1 MSVEILAPAGSPEA
15 VIAAVQNGANAVY
28 LGGASFNARR
38 RAKNFSDEELQQA
51 VDYCHLYGVKVY
63 ATFNILVGDREMRD
77 ADEAVRTLAR
87 LGVDALIVQDVGVA
101 RRIRAVAPDMELHAS
116 TQMSVHSVEGAV
128 AARDM
133 GFSRVV
139 AARELSREDL
149 VILCRESP
157 IEIEV
162 FTHGALCAAY
172 SGQCYMSAL
181 IGQRSG
187 NRGFCAQP
195 CRMEY
200 RYENGKPAALMSLRE
215 LCMAPHL
222 TELADM
228 GVASLKIEGRM
239 RRPEYVGLAVSV
251 YSRALNERRAPT
263 KEELNKLSTMFSREG
278 FTDGYYTGRAV
289 SKTVKDTRAMF
300 GMRTE
305 ADEGAMKKLCDEVR
319 RTYEGRSL
327 RRVPVEASFTA
338 RAGLPLSMTLTDR
351 DGHTVTASGE
361 IPEPARSRASTAEG
375 LAENVRKFGSTAF
388 EAKSVQ
394 IALDD
399 GLAIPASAVNALR
412 RDCAEA
418 LTAARMAHHTP
429 RLGDFPRSLPCRGSD
444 EPPAFTVSVENI
456 SQLSDEL
463 LAMSPAIVYVPLWR
477 TEPSALADLI
487 SRNVPVC
494 VTLPRVIL
502 PTQEVEVRR
511 WLRAA
516 RDAGVREALCG
527 NIGHIRLAREE
538 GFGVRGDF
546 GLNAYNRQTMEYL
559 RDEGLL
565 SATASFELKYAS
577 IRELSGIM
585 PTEAIVYGHLPL
597 MLFENCLI
605 RASSGRCDCSRVRRF
620 TDRTRREFLLMP
632 AFGCR
637 TALFNAVPLW
647 LADRRDDYESIGLTY
662 ARLSFTSESPAEC
675 VRILKAYRLG
685 DEASGQFTRG
695 LYVRG
700 VE

>member
-15 VIAAVQNGANAVY
+15 VVAAVQNGADAVY

-38 RAKNFSDEELQQA
+38 RAKNFSDEELKQA

-63 ATFNILVGDREMRD
+63 ATFNILVGDREMRAAED
-77 ADEAVRTLAR
+77 AVRTLAR
-87 LGVDALIVQDVGVA
+87 LGVDALIVQDVGMV
-101 RRIRAVAPDMELHAS
+101 RHIRAVAPEMELHAS
-116 TQMSVHSVEGAV
+116 TQMSIHSVEGAI

-133 GFSRVV
+133 GFTRVV

-149 VILCRESP
+149 RILCRESP
-157 IEIEV
+157 IEVEV

-172 SGQCYMSAL
+172 SGQCYMSAV

-200 RYENGKPAALMSLRE
+200 RYENGKPAPLMSLRE
-215 LCMAPHL
+215 LCMAPYL

-239 RRPEYVGLAVSV
+239 RRPEYVGLVASV
-251 YSRALNERRAPT
+251 YSKALKERRAPT
-263 KEELNKLSTMFSREG
+263 KEELEKLSTMFSREG
-278 FTDGYYTGRAV
+278 FTDGYYTGKAV
-289 SKTVKDTRAMF
+289 SRDKKDLRAMF
-300 GMRTE
+300 GTRTE

-327 RRVPVEASFTA
+327 RRVPVEATLTA
-338 RAGLPLSMTLTDR
+338 KAGVPLSMTLTDA
-351 DGHTVTASGE
+351 DGHTASACGE
-361 IPEPARSRASTAEG
+361 VPEPARNRASTAEG

-388 EAKSVQ
+388 EARSVQ

-399 GLAIPASAVNALR
+399 GLAVPASAVNALR

-418 LTAARMAHHTP
+418 LSAARIARP
-429 RLGDFPRSLPCRGSD
+429 EPALAKYPGSLPCRGGE
-444 EPPAFTVSVENI
+444 EPPSFTVSVENI
-456 SQLSDEL
+456 AQLSDEL
-463 LAMSPAIVYVPLWR
+463 LSMSPALVYVPLWR
-477 TEPSALADLI
+477 TEPEKLADLVK
-487 SRNVPVC
+487 RGVPVC

-502 PTQEVEVRR
+502 PTQTAEVRR
-511 WLRAA
+511 MLKAA
-516 RDAGVREALCG
+516 FGAGVREALCG
-527 NIGHIRLAREE
+527 NPGHIRLAREA
-538 GFGVRGDF
+538 GFAVRGDF
-546 GLNAYNRQTMEYL
+546 GLNVYNRQTLEYL

-577 IRELSGIM
+577 IRELTGIM

-605 RASSGRCDCSRVRRF
+605 RASAGHCDCSLPRKF
-620 TDRTRREFLLMP
+620 TDRTRREFLLLP

-647 LADRRDDYESIGLTY
+647 LGDRRDDYESLGLHY

-675 VRILKAYRLG
+675 VRILNAYRLG